1 MKHAAPADQTPAPA
15 SSPETTARRR
25 FSAPKIIGIVA
36 GSIVGLLLIAYVAGS
51 LYFTDRFMPN
61 TVLGDHDVSLKTSSE
76 VQAILDDALSDYT
89 VAVSGQGFSM
99 KLSAK
104 DAGVSFDGQAIVA
117 DALGNTN
124 PWLWPLEIARE
135 HDETDSLA
143 ASSGSGLA
151 NAVRTAVD
159 EFNATATRSPCS
171 PRRPAPPSTSM
182 RWPKPS
188 APPSPRCSPRP
199 S

>member
-124 PWLWPLEIARE
+124 PWQIGRASCRE
-135 HDETDSLA
+135 R
-143 ASSGSGLA
+143 
-151 NAVRTAVD
+151 V
-159 EFNATATRSPCS
+159 
-171 PRRPAPPSTSM
+171 
-182 RWPKPS
+182 
-188 APPSPRCSPRP
+188 
-199 S
+199 

>member
-124 PWLWPLEIARE
+124 PWLWPLEITRE

-143 ASSGSGLA
+143 ASSGSSLA

-159 EFNATATRSPCS
+159 
-171 PRRPAPPSTSM
+171 
-182 RWPKPS
+182 
-188 APPSPRCSPRP
+188 
-199 S
+199 

>member
-124 PWLWPLEIARE
+124 PWLWPLEITPTSPARLRRC
-135 HDETDSLA
+135 TRCRWFCRGCPL
-143 ASSGSGLA
+143 
-151 NAVRTAVD
+151 RRR
-159 EFNATATRSPCS
+159 FRSPRLPS
-171 PRRPAPPSTSM
+171 RVRAALRRRSASRTGRPPR
-182 RWPKPS
+182 
-188 APPSPRCSPRP
+188 
-199 S
+199 

>member
-1 MKHAAPADQTPAPA
+1 M
-15 SSPETTARRR
+15 
-25 FSAPKIIGIVA
+25 
-36 GSIVGLLLIAYVAGS
+36 GLLLIAYVAGS

-124 PWLWPLEIARE
+124 PWLWPLEITRE
-135 HDETDSLA
+135 HDGRRHPVFID
-143 ASSGSGLA
+143 ASRNLGSDTGKPMSGWHSI
-151 NAVRTAVD
+151 N
-159 EFNATATRSPCS
+159 
-171 PRRPAPPSTSM
+171 PRNVLG
-182 RWPKPS
+182 
-188 APPSPRCSPRP
+188 
-199 S
+199 